1 MLRGDIAPVIDP
13 DQVDDFIAQ
22 GDWCALLAEHV
33 NTVASKQ
40 LGDGVFD
47 LRVGLVIPHA
57 SEYAVRSSEPSQRT
71 NHLNVILGVPS
82 DVVPR
87 QRDQIGF
94 QGISNADTTADVVR
108 VSKGADVN
116 VGK

>member
-57 SEYAVRSSEPSQRT
+57 SEYAVRRSEPSQHT
-71 NHLNVILGVPS
+71 NHRNLILGVPS
-82 DVVPR
+82 DVVPVSAIR
-87 QRDQIGF
+87 SGFKELVMLTQRRI
-94 QGISNADTTADVVR
+94 
-108 VSKGADVN
+108 
-116 VGK
+116 